1 MLQKPNT
8 VFVCKKVNTTG
19 DSFVV
24 GDLVAI
30 NAATGA
36 VVATATIT
44 NAASAPARIQ
54 LGYVKSVGATDADA
68 NIVKTQDIAREQVV
82 NSIFKAYVAKREA
95 VSTFD
100 LTGVTLIAGARY
112 VIRIVYKDLYEHP
125 GQFTHTYEV
134 VNNGLTINTLGAAFV
149 AKINAHKGTR
159 VVASYVDATG
169 ILTLTAK
176 AVDGPEPGIATKEAL
191 SPYTQVSMVAT
202 MYYTKAEGLA
212 YAAPTAIAGLVS
224 TNVDSIPGKG
234 NPFVVRDREQAALA
248 YKGITYRME
257 WPNVKPELNVDLSKT
272 YDSFNIEF
280 AKKYQSPD
288 NQYVKSTDLAAE
300 FYVEAGAGLAA
311 LATAV
316 QGWASLVGPQGE
328 TGPAGE

>member
-8 VFVCKKVNTTG
+8 VFVCKKVNKAGSTL
-19 DSFVV
+19 VV
-24 GDLVAI
+24 GDLVVV

-36 VVATATIT
+36 VVNLNTVTTTAD
-44 NAASAPARIQ
+44 APKRIQ
-54 LGYVKSVGATDADA
+54 LGYVKAVGSTDADA

-100 LTGVTLIAGARY
+100 LTGVTLIEGARY

-134 VNNGLTINTLGAAFV
+134 INNGLTIDTLGAAFV

-159 VVASYVDATG
+159 VVAAYDSNDV
-169 ILTLTAK
+169 ITLTAK

-234 NPFVVRDREQAALA
+234 NPFVIRDREQAALA

-300 FYVEAGAGLAA
+300 VYVEAGNDLDD
-311 LATAV
+311 LATAF
-316 QGWASLVGPQGE
+316 QAWASLVGPAGADGE
-328 TGPAGE
+328 VNP